1 MFIIGYGPCTRP
13 ALIMYVYKRLVS
25 AVGICEIAGLSCTK
39 CSVSAEHTC
48 DDKGVHDPTMETLVR
63 QKGDRT
69 LFES

>member
-1 MFIIGYGPCTRP
+1 MKA
-13 ALIMYVYKRLVS
+13 AL
-25 AVGICEIAGLSCTK
+25 CEIAGLSCTK

-48 DDKGVHDPTMETLVR
+48 HDEGVRDPTMETLVR